1 MYSTA
6 QHAKALSYAQSVVG
20 SRGGDGGK
28 VGAVDLGSQDA
39 LQGTGCDWHPSA
51 AEDQRM
57 ADVLVPVIKQK
68 LGW

>member
-6 QHAKALSYAQSVVG
+6 QHAKALSYAQAVATSH
-20 SRGGDGGK
+20 GGDGGK
-28 VGAVDLGSQDA
+28 VVSVDLGSQDA
-39 LQGTGCDWHPSA
+39 LQGTGCDWHPSV

-57 ADVLVPVIKQK
+57 SDVLVPVLKQK